1 MSSPDLEHTSYELH
15 FEPLSDPR
23 NACAF
28 PCDARGQV
36 DMDRLGDSA
45 LDRYL
50 FARAVIGKV
59 FRYPSVRSR
68 ARR

>member
-1 MSSPDLEHTSYELH
+1 MALPELEQAGYELH
-15 FEPLSDPR
+15 FESLDGGA

-45 LDRYL
+45 LNHYL
-50 FARAVIGKV
+50 YARAVIGREYR
-59 FRYPSVRSR
+59 FPSVRR
-68 ARR
+68 KAAH